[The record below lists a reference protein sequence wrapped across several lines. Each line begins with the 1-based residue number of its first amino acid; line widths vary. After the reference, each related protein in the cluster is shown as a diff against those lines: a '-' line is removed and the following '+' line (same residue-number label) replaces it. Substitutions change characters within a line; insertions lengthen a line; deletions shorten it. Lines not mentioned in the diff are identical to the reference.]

1 MVESRMANISSLIYY
16 DKLFKTD
23 MNRSMPFYPD
33 CNMRFLNEVNMTTLT
48 NTRQEFTMEEI
59 IKNYKSSKE
68 KFDLSSPMAIVLY
81 EMTSVLDYNK
91 YACIIS
97 ANIVEHDDGKS
108 IMGLPD
114 RFAAVVRIATVKQ
127 ALERLKLDSTW
138 IQCESSSLL
147 TVKQM

>member
-1 MVESRMANISSLIYY
+1 
-16 DKLFKTD
+16 
-23 MNRSMPFYPD
+23 
-33 CNMRFLNEVNMTTLT
+33 
-48 NTRQEFTMEEI
+48 MEEI